1 MNEQLE
7 FLEKLLTSVKQAET
21 LTKVA
26 QELYVSQPYVSRILK
41 QAEEKYQVQLV
52 ERQKNPI
59 SLTLAGQTL
68 LNGLQKMRQTSQEL
82 TQQLEI
88 LSKTQ
93 AGHLTLAINQ
103 PFSAIDL
110 PDILQKVQYRYPD
123 LNLEVIEETTN
134 RVANQLAN
142 GQVNL
147 FIGRIINDPTLEVLY
162 LRNDQLC
169 LVVPENA
176 SLYQPNK
183 RLRTLTYTQ
192 LQALSDQNFIRL
204 SGTSSFQNMIDHLFS
219 DHGIQIKHCLS
230 LPNSIATTLAAAKGL
245 GMTVSSLPVVNYC
258 LTPQN
263 PVNILLFPKE
273 MLNLNLGIS
282 YAKNADPFVA
292 EIALFL
298 QTIFQTQHE
307 GKIFK

>member
-103 PFSAIDL
+103 PFSAINL

-192 LQALSDQNFIRL
+192 LQALSGQNFIRL

-258 LTPQN
+258 LTPQS

-282 YAKNADPFVA
+282 YAKNADPFIA
-292 EIALFL
+292 EIAHFL

>member
-59 SLTLAGQTL
+59 SLTLVGQTL

-110 PDILQKVQYRYPD
+110 PDILQKVQYQYPD
-123 LNLEVIEETTN
+123 LNLKVIEETTN

-142 GQVNL
+142 SQVNL
-147 FIGRIINDPTLEVLY
+147 FIGRIINDPTLKVLY

-169 LVVPENA
+169 LVVPKNA

-183 RLRTLTYTQ
+183 RRRTLTYT
-192 LQALSDQNFIRL
+192 
-204 SGTSSFQNMIDHLFS
+204 
-219 DHGIQIKHCLS
+219 
-230 LPNSIATTLAAAKGL
+230 
-245 GMTVSSLPVVNYC
+245 
-258 LTPQN
+258 
-263 PVNILLFPKE
+263 
-273 MLNLNLGIS
+273 
-282 YAKNADPFVA
+282 
-292 EIALFL
+292 
-298 QTIFQTQHE
+298 
-307 GKIFK
+307 